1 MPTSEVARLA
11 RRVDHLD
18 ETMRAISDTLL
29 DIKDTQDRHTEA
41 LGELTGAVVEVRG
54 IRGIVDGHTE
64 ALAEVTGAVVQV
76 RGIVDGHT
84 EALAEVTGA
93 VVQVRGIVDDH
104 TEALGGVQ
112 STLGQHGELLSE
124 ILRRLDRV
132 AS

>member
-1 MPTSEVARLA
+1 MPSSEVARLA

-18 ETMRAISDTLL
+18 ETVRAISDTLL

-41 LGELTGAVVEVRG
+41 LGELTGALVEVRG
-54 IRGIVDGHTE
+54 IRGIVDG
-64 ALAEVTGAVVQV
+64 
-76 RGIVDGHT
+76 
-84 EALAEVTGA
+84 
-93 VVQVRGIVDDH
+93 H